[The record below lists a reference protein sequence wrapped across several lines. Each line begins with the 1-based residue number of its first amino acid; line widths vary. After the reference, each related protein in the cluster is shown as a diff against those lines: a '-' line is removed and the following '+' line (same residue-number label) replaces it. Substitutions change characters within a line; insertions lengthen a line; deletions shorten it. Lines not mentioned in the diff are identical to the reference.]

1 MFLELVAPGPL
12 IPCLSDCTGEM
23 SAKTPRVSRSKVPS
37 ARSKAP
43 SEVAMP
49 ASPLGTTPV
58 EHAAPPARSKALTVN
73 VPAEALSRSK
83 TRASLE
89 GRTLSAIVTDAL
101 RDYGDGLAAVLTK
114 LGLVGEIPG
123 KSR

>member
-1 MFLELVAPGPL
+1 
-12 IPCLSDCTGEM
+12 
-23 SAKTPRVSRSKVPS
+23 
-37 ARSKAP
+37 
-43 SEVAMP
+43 MP